1 MYKFVR
7 TPSWLYLFKPATE
20 SSSSGSRYKKMR
32 LNMVVITSIV
42 TILPLLFMFVVNS
55 WQYYKSSKNES
66 LASLKTLEDK
76 TRHSIELFLEER
88 LSTIRFIS
96 SAYSY
101 DELCS
106 SDKILRIFSV
116 LRTELGGFID
126 IGVIDD
132 KGIMT
137 NYAGPYTLLGND
149 YSEQPSFQKAIM
161 KGQYI
166 SDVFMGYRAFPHI
179 VIATHHINES
189 GRSWIIR
196 ATIDTSSIDEI
207 IRSMRLD
214 AGSDA
219 FLLNSD
225 GIIQTRTKSYGKILD
240 KCTIEIPHSIDS
252 TNMIEN
258 LSASGEDSI
267 FAFTKVKNTD
277 FTLVT
282 IVPRKSLYKEW
293 HSLKFEM
300 LVVFL
305 VSVFFIL
312 VTIFKISKI
321 LIHQVQIADSKRE
334 SAFRELQHS
343 QKLSSIGRLAA
354 GVAHEIN
361 NPLAIIN
368 EKAGLMSDLIEF
380 EPEFRNREKFM
391 DLTSAISRSVE
402 RCRGITHRLLGFAK
416 RIDVKIETL
425 DVNEVIREVV
435 GFVERETIYR
445 KIDLQLNLQ
454 QPIHLV
460 LSDHG
465 QLQQVFLNLL
475 TNAIGAVPDEGIITI
490 STKSV
495 EEGGVSITV
504 MDNGCGMSQD
514 TQKRIFDPFFS
525 TKKELG
531 TGRGLSITY
540 GIIKKLGG
548 EIHVESRENEGSSFT
563 VILPK
568 EPQITEEEQ

>member
-1 MYKFVR
+1 MYKFTK
-7 TPSWLYLFKPATE
+7 TPSWLYLFKPPPEA
-20 SSSSGSRYKKMR
+20 SPASRYRKMR

-42 TILPLLFMFVVNS
+42 TIMPLLFMFVVNS

-66 LASLKTLEDK
+66 LASLQTLEDK

-101 DELCS
+101 DEL
-106 SDKILRIFSV
+106 SDIQKMLRIFSV

-126 IGVIDD
+126 IGLIDD
-132 KGIMT
+132 RGTMI
-137 NYAGPYTLLGND
+137 NYAGPYTLLGKD
-149 YSEQPSFQKAIM
+149 YSQQPSFQKAIM

-166 SDVFMGYRAFPHI
+166 SEVFMGYRAFPHI

-207 IRSMRLD
+207 IRSMSLD
-214 AGSDA
+214 SRSDA
-219 FLLNSD
+219 FLVNSE
-225 GIIQTRTKSYGKILD
+225 GIIQTKTTSYGKILGKCDIAIPDSND
-240 KCTIEIPHSIDS
+240 KTQIIEDVS
-252 TNMIEN
+252 
-258 LSASGEDSI
+258 LSGEDSI

-282 IVPRKSLYKEW
+282 VVPRKSLYKEW
-293 HSLKFEM
+293 HTLKFEM

-312 VTIFKISKI
+312 ITIFKISKI

-368 EKAGLMSDLIEF
+368 EKAGLMNDLMEF
-380 EPEFRNREKFM
+380 EPEFKNRTKFI
-391 DLTSAISRSVE
+391 DLTNAIAKSVE
-402 RCRGITHRLLGFAK
+402 RCRSITHRLLGFAK

-445 KIDLQLNLQ
+445 KIDLQLALQ
-454 QPIHLV
+454 QPIRLV
-460 LSDHG
+460 MSDHG

-475 TNAIGAVPDEGIITI
+475 TNAISAVPDEGIISI
-490 STKSV
+490 STQSV
-495 EEGGVSITV
+495 EENGVSIIIK
-504 MDNGCGMSQD
+504 DNGCGMSAE

-525 TKKELG
+525 TKKALG
-531 TGRGLSITY
+531 TGLGLSITY

-548 EIHVESRENEGSSFT
+548 EIHVESKENEGSSFT
-563 VILPK
+563 ITLPK
-568 EPQITEEEQ
+568 EPHITEEEQ